1 MEKKSAVVEVKA
13 ALYGLEAVYRACYTF
28 LDRAY
33 IKLEGDPNGS
43 IRVQVAPK
51 PGAKMTL
58 EALEGEFQNE
68 LIHQA
73 LRLKVAS
80 SNQKL
85 RDYIVTQAL
94 ASAEGV
100 SAPQR
105 AQTAPPSPDS
115 LMDENLEKEIEKL
128 LAEVEAQGADDPLKI
143 VPWKP
148 KDEDAKEQVKKG

>member
-1 MEKKSAVVEVKA
+1 MEKASAVVEVKT

-28 LDRAY
+28 LDRSY
-33 IKLEGDPNGS
+33 IKLEGDPQGS
-43 IRVQVAPK
+43 IQVHVGLK
-51 PGAKMTL
+51 PDAKLTL
-58 EALEGEFQNE
+58 EALQGELQNE

-73 LRLKVAS
+73 LRLKVAT

-100 SAPQR
+100 SAPAR
-105 AQTAPPSPDS
+105 AQSAPQSPDS
-115 LMDENLEKEIEKL
+115 QLDENLEKEIEKL

-143 VPWKP
+143 VPWKTP
-148 KDEDAKEQVKKG
+148 DGEGKEQVKG